1 MKNSEIK
8 IKMPINVK
16 KILSILYFEGC
27 AGYIVGGC
35 VRDSILGLIPKDWD
49 ICTNCIPEEM
59 LHIFSSFKVVLTGF
73 KHGTVT
79 VVIGGESYEIT
90 TYRIDGDYID
100 GRHPEEV
107 IFTNKLKED
116 LKRRDFTINAMAYN
130 DRVGL
135 IDYYGGLQDIRDKKI
150 RCVGDPVE
158 RFREDYLRML
168 RGVRFATQL
177 GYQLESGTFDAT
189 KELCGN
195 IINISVERIREELN
209 EILLSSAPS
218 VGFRLLEATG
228 LLKYIMPELE
238 TCIGFEQHNP
248 YHHEDVFNHTLSVVD
263 NTESDLILRLAAL
276 FHDIGKPETFVLDA
290 RGVGRFFN
298 HSVVGAE
305 IAEDIMK
312 RLKYDSKSIEQV
324 AILVKEHMSRYENLS
339 DKAMKRFINRVGQDN
354 INRLFKLQV
363 ADIEAIA
370 EEDEIDVRGIIKLKG
385 EVERIINE
393 KQPLTVK
400 DLEIDGYDLME
411 LGVPEGK
418 LIGTILNEL
427 LETVL
432 EDPDTNKKDTLIK
445 IAREKLNL
453 QERKLGVQF

>member
-35 VRDSILGLIPKDWD
+35 VRDSILGLVPNDWD
-49 ICTNCIPEEM
+49 ICTNCVPGEM
-59 LHIFSSFKVVLTGF
+59 LHIFSPFKVILTGF

-79 VVIGGESYEIT
+79 VVIGGENYEIT

-107 IFTNKLKED
+107 IFTDKLKED
-116 LKRRDFTINAMAYN
+116 LRRRDFTINAMAYN

-135 IDYYGGLQDIRDKKI
+135 IDYYGGVQDILDKKI

-158 RFREDYLRML
+158 RFKEDYLRML
-168 RGVRFATQL
+168 RGVRLATQL
-177 GYQLESGTFDAT
+177 EYNLESGTFDAI

-195 IINISVERIREELN
+195 IVNISAERIREELN
-209 EILLSSAPS
+209 EILLSRTPS
-218 VGFRLLEATG
+218 VGFRLLDVTG

-238 TCIGFEQHNP
+238 TCVGFEQHNP
-248 YHHEDVFNHTLSVVD
+248 CHHEDVFNHTLSVVD

-290 RGVGRFFN
+290 RGRGRFYN
-298 HSVVGAE
+298 HSVIGAE

-312 RLKYDSKSIEQV
+312 RLRYDSRSIEQV

-339 DKAMKRFINRVGQDN
+339 DKAMKRFINRVGRDN
-354 INRLFKLQV
+354 IDRLFKLQI

-370 EEDEIDVRGIIKLKG
+370 EEDEIDVSGILKLKG
-385 EVERIINE
+385 EVKRILDE
-393 KQPLTVK
+393 KQPLSVK
-400 DLEIDGYDLME
+400 DLEVDGYNLME
-411 LGVPEGK
+411 LGIPEGK
-418 LIGTILNEL
+418 QIGTILTEL
-427 LETVL
+427 LEIVL
-432 EDPDTNKKDTLIK
+432 ENPETNKKDILM
-445 IAREKLNL
+445 KLAKD
-453 QERKLGVQF
+453 KL

>member
-8 IKMPINVK
+8 IIMPINVK

-35 VRDSILGLIPKDWD
+35 VRDSILGLIPNDWD
-49 ICTNCIPEEM
+49 ICTNCVPGEM
-59 LHIFSSFKVVLTGF
+59 LHIFSSFKVILTGF
-73 KHGTVT
+73 RHGTVT
-79 VVIGGESYEIT
+79 VVIGGENYEIT

-100 GRHPEEV
+100 GRHPKEV
-107 IFTNKLKED
+107 IFTDKLKED
-116 LKRRDFTINAMAYN
+116 LRRRDFTINAMAYN

-135 IDYYGGLQDIRDKKI
+135 IDYYGGVQDILDKKI

-158 RFREDYLRML
+158 RFKEDYLRML
-168 RGVRFATQL
+168 RGVRLATQL
-177 GYQLESGTFDAT
+177 EYNLESGTFDAI

-195 IINISVERIREELN
+195 IVNISAERVREELN
-209 EILLSSAPS
+209 EILLSRTPS
-218 VGFRLLEATG
+218 MGFRLLDATG

-238 TCIGFEQHNP
+238 TCVGFEQHNP
-248 YHHEDVFNHTLSVVD
+248 CHHEDVFNHTLSVVD
-263 NTESDLILRLAAL
+263 NTESDLVLRLAAL

-290 RGVGRFFN
+290 RGRGRFYN
-298 HSVVGAE
+298 HSVIGAE

-312 RLKYDSKSIEQV
+312 RLKYDSRSIEQV

-354 INRLFKLQV
+354 IDRLFKLQV

-370 EEDEIDVRGIIKLKG
+370 EEDEIDVSGILKLKS
-385 EVERIINE
+385 EVEKILNE
-393 KQPLTVK
+393 KQPLSIK

-411 LGVPEGK
+411 LGVPEGR
-418 LIGTILNEL
+418 LVGTILTEL
-427 LETVL
+427 LEMVL
-432 EDPDTNKKDTLIK
+432 EDPETNKKDILM
-445 IAREKLNL
+445 KLAKN
-453 QERKLGVQF
+453 KL

>member
-35 VRDSILGLIPKDWD
+35 VRDSILGLVPNDWD
-49 ICTNCIPEEM
+49 ICTNCVPGEM
-59 LHIFSSFKVVLTGF
+59 LHIFSPFKVILTGF

-79 VVIGGESYEIT
+79 VVIGGENYEIT

-107 IFTNKLKED
+107 IFTDKLKED
-116 LKRRDFTINAMAYN
+116 LRRRDFTINAMAYN

-135 IDYYGGLQDIRDKKI
+135 IDYYGGVQDILDKKI

-158 RFREDYLRML
+158 RFKEDYLRML
-168 RGVRFATQL
+168 RGVRLATQL
-177 GYQLESGTFDAT
+177 EYNLESGTFDAI

-195 IINISVERIREELN
+195 IVNISAERIREELN
-209 EILLSSAPS
+209 EILLSRTPS
-218 VGFRLLEATG
+218 VGFRLLDVTG

-238 TCIGFEQHNP
+238 TCVGFEQHNP
-248 YHHEDVFNHTLSVVD
+248 CHHEDVFNHTLSVVD

-290 RGVGRFFN
+290 RGRGRFYN
-298 HSVVGAE
+298 HSVIGAE

-312 RLKYDSKSIEQV
+312 RLRYDSRSIEQV

-339 DKAMKRFINRVGQDN
+339 DKAMKRFINRVGRDN
-354 INRLFKLQV
+354 IDRLFKLQI

-370 EEDEIDVRGIIKLKG
+370 EEDEIDVSGILKLKG
-385 EVERIINE
+385 EVKKILDE
-393 KQPLTVK
+393 KQPLSVK
-400 DLEIDGYDLME
+400 DLEVDGYNLME
-411 LGVPEGK
+411 LGIPEGK
-418 LIGTILNEL
+418 QIGTILTEL
-427 LETVL
+427 LEIVL
-432 EDPDTNKKDTLIK
+432 ENPETNKKDILM
-445 IAREKLNL
+445 KLAKD
-453 QERKLGVQF
+453 KL